1 MSCPNAKLLRH
12 TFVPALWFQHYPFV
26 GEIFKFFQFFIHG
39 FWLQICV
46 SFKRLEVSSVHPPL
60 ILQGMLG
67 SGRAHIAEV
76 CDLARANVKDGVPS
90 AALEAFASLGCHG
103 RHAANQE
110 RDLHRWL
117 TRIYGMNLS
126 TYRVTMDL
134 TVSRYRLCNFC
145 FFSKAKTIW
154 TWVWLISSCGLLK
167 AGYDKEP
174 VPIEVPFLLP
184 HEVLN
189 AVYEAGP
196 MQALVFK
203 THRIV
208 LVGFWK
214 HSISISFF
222 PKTFASNPAVCNF
235 YDWTPKHKK
244 HCWVLAPC

>member
-1 MSCPNAKLLRH
+1 M
-12 TFVPALWFQHYPFV
+12 
-26 GEIFKFFQFFIHG
+26 
-39 FWLQICV
+39 QICV

-134 TVSRYRLCNFC
+134 TVSRYRLCNFWD
-145 FFSKAKTIW
+145 FFQRPKRS
-154 TWVWLISSCGLLK
+154 
-167 AGYDKEP
+167 E
-174 VPIEVPFLLP
+174 
-184 HEVLN
+184 HE
-189 AVYEAGP
+189 
-196 MQALVFK
+196 
-203 THRIV
+203 
-208 LVGFWK
+208 
-214 HSISISFF
+214 
-222 PKTFASNPAVCNF
+222 C
-235 YDWTPKHKK
+235 D
-244 HCWVLAPC
+244 